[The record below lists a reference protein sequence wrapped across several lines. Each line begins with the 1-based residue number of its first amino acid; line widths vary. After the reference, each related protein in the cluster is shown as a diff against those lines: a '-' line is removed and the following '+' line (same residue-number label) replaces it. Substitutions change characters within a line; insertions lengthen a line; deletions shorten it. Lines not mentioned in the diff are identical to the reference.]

1 MANQQAKEGAITLIT
16 TPDDALALKQVHCH
30 GPKIMLEAT
39 SACGTPDKRGGAGG
53 IQRRGG
59 CCGCAIIAS
68 RVE

>member
-39 SACGTPDKRGGAGG
+39 SACGTPDKGEGHEG
-53 IQRRGG
+53 
-59 CCGCAIIAS
+59 
-68 RVE
+68 